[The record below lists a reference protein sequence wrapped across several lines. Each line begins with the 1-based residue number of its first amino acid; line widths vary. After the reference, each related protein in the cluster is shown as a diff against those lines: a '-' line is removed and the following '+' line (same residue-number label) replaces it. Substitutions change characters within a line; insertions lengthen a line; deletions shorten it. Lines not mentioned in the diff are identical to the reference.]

1 MKRKPMPEI
10 IAKKLNPASYRNR
23 VKRIG
28 LCLLLLF
35 AQNSNARQ
43 TAGLDQAAFLL
54 TGSNGQTISVRHPDQ
69 PMIPAS
75 TTKLVTAWL
84 ALRHW
89 GPQYHFI
96 TPFYFDATSESLWIK
111 GQGDPYLV
119 SDEINQIA
127 IELARRGIK
136 NIQTIGIDDSLFQAG
151 LVVPGSSLTT
161 NPYDAIPAPL
171 AANFNTVSLAIR
183 QNRIVSAEA
192 ETPLTDFARQQA
204 WRIKGPSER
213 INTGQNRQDA
223 GRYFAQLLA
232 AFLQQQGVVVHD
244 SVVWGKLP
252 ENIPLIYRHSNR
264 RSLADMIRPMM
275 KYSTNFIAN
284 QLALSLAAENTEHP
298 ANFKDVQRLF
308 ESTLTG
314 VFHWKNFTLE
324 EGAGLSRKNRLSPR
338 QLTELLQAFKPWR
351 GLLPQVSATVYAKSG
366 TLNEVSTL
374 AGYWVEDENWR
385 PFALMMQQ
393 SLSKKRRLQILKTLA
408 TQ

>member
-1 MKRKPMPEI
+1 MLFTLNGN
-10 IAKKLNPASYRNR
+10 ANPADRLNH
-23 VKRIG
+23 
-28 LCLLLLF
+28 
-35 AQNSNARQ
+35 
-43 TAGLDQAAFLL
+43 AAFLL
-54 TGSNGQTISVRHPDQ
+54 IDSNGRTISARHPDQ

-84 ALRHW
+84 ALKHW
-89 GPQYHFI
+89 GPQHRFM
-96 TPFYFDATSESLWIK
+96 TPFYFDATGKTLWIK

-119 SDEINQIA
+119 SDEIKQIA

-136 NIQTIGIDDSLFQAG
+136 NIQTIGIDDSLFQAD

-171 AANFNTVSLAIR
+171 AANFNTVSLAIQ

-204 WRIKGPSER
+204 SRIKGRSER
-213 INTGQNRQDA
+213 INTGQSRQDA

-232 AFLQQQGVVVHD
+232 AFLQQQGVVVNND
-244 SVVWGKLP
+244 LVWGKLP
-252 ENIPLIYRHSNR
+252 EKTPLIYRHFNR

-284 QLALSLAAENTEHP
+284 QLALLLAAEHKRGP
-298 ANFKDVQRLF
+298 VNFKDVQQTM
-308 ESTLTG
+308 ESSLAG
-314 VFHWKNFTLE
+314 YFNWQGMVLE

-351 GLLPQVSATVYAKSG
+351 TLLPEVSAGIFAKSG
-366 TLNEVSTL
+366 TLNSISTL
-374 AGYWVEDENWR
+374 AGYWVEGENWR
-385 PFALMMQQ
+385 PFALMTQQ
-393 SLSKKRRLQILKTLA
+393 SLSKRKRLQIVKALTARQNL
-408 TQ
+408 